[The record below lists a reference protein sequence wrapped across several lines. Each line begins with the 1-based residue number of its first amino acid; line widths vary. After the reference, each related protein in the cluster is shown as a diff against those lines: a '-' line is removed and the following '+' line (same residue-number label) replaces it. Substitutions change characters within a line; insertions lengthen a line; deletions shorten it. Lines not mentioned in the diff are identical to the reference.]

1 MQDQTTES
9 YPRKYILQSK
19 EYKSNFGTPLVPRY
33 IQRHIL
39 HCYP

>member
-1 MQDQTTES
+1 MQDQITES
-9 YPRKYILQSK
+9 YPRNTYCILK
-19 EYKSNFGTPLVPRY
+19 DIIPIWAPLVPRY